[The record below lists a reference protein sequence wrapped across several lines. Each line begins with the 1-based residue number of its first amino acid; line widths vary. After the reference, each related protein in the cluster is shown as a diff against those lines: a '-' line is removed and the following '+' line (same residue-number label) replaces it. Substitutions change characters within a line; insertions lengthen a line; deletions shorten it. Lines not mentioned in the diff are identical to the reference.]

1 VNKKALLEAA
11 LFVSD
16 KPLSLEILSNVIGAN
31 EEEIKRLIEELKTDL
46 EKEDHG
52 IELVETPEGFE
63 LRLKPEYRDSVASL
77 APLADLG
84 DGMMRTLG
92 IIAIKQPIKQSII
105 VKYQGNKAYG
115 YIKSLEEKG
124 LIKTEK
130 AGRTKI
136 CSLTSEFEKYF
147 GKSADELKKILEEKV
162 KKKETS

>member
-1 VNKKALLEAA
+1 MNKKALLEAA

-16 KPLSLEILSNVIGAN
+16 KPLSLETLSNITKLN
-31 EEEIKRLIEELKTDL
+31 EEEIKNLIEELKNDL
-46 EKEDHG
+46 ENEDRG

-63 LRLKPEYRDSVASL
+63 LRLKPEYRNSVASL

-92 IIAIKQPIKQSII
+92 IIAVKQPIKQSII

-124 LIKTEK
+124 LIKAEK

-136 CSLTSEFEKYF
+136 CTLTSEFEKYF
-147 GKSADELKKILEEKV
+147 GKSADELKKVLEEKV
-162 KKKETS
+162 KKKETI